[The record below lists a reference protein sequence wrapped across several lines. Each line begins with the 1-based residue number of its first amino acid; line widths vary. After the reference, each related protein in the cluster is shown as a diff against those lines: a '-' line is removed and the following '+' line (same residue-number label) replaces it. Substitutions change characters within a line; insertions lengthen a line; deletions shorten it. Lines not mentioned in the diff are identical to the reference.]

1 MPQRAE
7 TKGRLRAAAPTK
19 ILIAEA
25 RKNGNVEDCR
35 FEVERVVPNTHGAAW
50 DKSLHLAHFKNVLSF
65 RALRGILLVV

>member
-1 MPQRAE
+1 
-7 TKGRLRAAAPTK
+7 
-19 ILIAEA
+19 
-25 RKNGNVEDCR
+25 VEDCR